1 LDLYRGQYDFT
12 NFSTQ
17 IHDFDADIHPYP
29 DGLFWTLPIGA
40 VRHVDLEEGTARM
53 TGHHLPLRDF
63 FNIPNGLFRFLSPPS
78 VEAAATLDIRWSGP
92 VTSQGPVTTPG
103 SAGTLVMCQADMTW
117 SAHNSQGFKFVS
129 NPSGTTSFFAQL
141 GQVRNGVFF
150 EEDDQ
155 GDNQG
160 DNRG

>member
-1 LDLYRGQYDFT
+1 MDLYRGQYDFT

-53 TGHHLPLRDF
+53 TGHNLHLKDF
-63 FNIPNGLFRFLSPPS
+63 FNIPNGLFRFQTPVS
-78 VEAAATLDIRWSGP
+78 VDAKASVDIRWSGP
-92 VTSQGPVTTPG
+92 VTGRGPVTTPG
-103 SAGTLVMCQADMTW
+103 TAGTLVMCNADMTW

-129 NPSGTTSFFAQL
+129 NPSGTSSAFGQL
-141 GQVRNGVFF
+141 GRLRNGVFF
-150 EEDDQ
+150 EDD
-155 GDNQG
+155 DKN
-160 DNRG
+160 D